1 MSIYKGSQFI
11 AGTPDLSEYAK
22 TSEVTSSINN
32 MISNKANTNLG
43 NVSSNIDFVV
53 ESQVNGT
60 NWCRVY
66 RSGWCEQGGRGA
78 LNENSTTTIT
88 LSKPYKDTNYFVS
101 AVSITE
107 STATDTEAG
116 LQCTPKSTTQITL
129 TAHHL
134 NPNNQTACWEAKG
147 YKA

>member
-1 MSIYKGSQFI
+1 MAKLKKVNFMSESKFDSV
-11 AGTPDLSEYAK
+11 TPSDDELYFVDL
-22 TSEVTSSINN
+22 
-32 MISNKANTNLG
+32 G
-43 NVSSNIDFVV
+43 DIDFVV
-53 ESQVNGT
+53 ESYSNGT
-60 NWCRVY
+60 NWYRVY

-88 LSKPYKDTNYFVS
+88 LLKQYKDTNYFVS

-107 STATDTEAG
+107 STAADSECG

-147 YKA
+147 YMA